1 MIDILSYDFI
11 QLKDGYMK
19 TTFALLCGM
28 MLFLHITGL
37 DSQTFDA
44 DSFISAPMPNK
55 LPALLKKSAQTFTI
69 DATSAEKVFG
79 SYAQSFTLNNFPV
92 SLDAKKTIQLKVVP
106 SSIDAKT
113 VIMVGN
119 KQVPIPHIISY
130 EGFVQS
136 DEGSRVFMTY
146 ASGELYGWV
155 ASSTGSNITFL
166 PETTDSYTK
175 KDHMLYSESAL
186 SAQLQIPAK
195 LCGTNE
201 VSHTGIKTW
210 EVEASLAKGERKLDN
225 RLLEMQVIM
234 ETTTSYFTKVA
245 SRNETRA
252 MNLLIAMTNA
262 TNALY
267 RRELNLNIVIPYIQ
281 IWTED
286 TPDPYTKDG
295 GDTPALLQ
303 EVQTR
308 WGKITNRTRDIVH
321 CLDAMGSSSAGAGIV
336 AGIANGIGALCNSA
350 ISNAYS
356 VTGIS
361 SFANLPVTTYMKD
374 VSTMAHELGHNM
386 GSYHTHNC
394 DQWKPAVDSCL
405 SSGAAYQN
413 NIAYSSETCNTGA
426 PKPVPGS
433 IMSYCDL
440 TNPSKSV
447 PFTFL
452 PRVFTFLRNRLENSK
467 CITEALEPQIRVIGP
482 WGNQTFISGKS
493 VPIEWTSTRINSV
506 NIQFS
511 TDGGG
516 SWSNIASGIP
526 AVSTNTINGQGMYM
540 WSVPRISTNSGRFRI
555 VDMANAAINDTSWAN
570 FRIVQ
575 PSLALSTN
583 MDGKA
588 FGQSES
594 LQFQWTKT
602 NVDTVLF
609 MFSSNNGS
617 TWETIS
623 RPTGTVFNFQMPDI
637 SAQQCW
643 VRIADA
649 TDMSLISQ
657 TGPFSIGKEE
667 ITLLNPK
674 GGEKLCANKRFVI
687 AWTYKN
693 IANSKLLV
701 QYANGNSAW
710 QNISTASG
718 IDPWVSVIGF
728 NPPSLQTDS
737 LRIRVVSRVD
747 STIFSVSNPIQLSNE
762 AGCIATS
769 IDEVPD
775 LPILMIA
782 PNPITGTTCTMTIN
796 AIHQCL
802 NAQLTL
808 TNLTGSVVHE
818 FGREYSFTEG
828 SHSLSLQVPIIASGR
843 YFLTLRC
850 NGKST
855 SIPVTIER

>member
-1 MIDILSYDFI
+1 
-11 QLKDGYMK
+11 MK

-28 MLFLHITGL
+28 IFFLHNPGL
-37 DSQTFDA
+37 NAETYDA
-44 DSFISAPMPNK
+44 AFFISAPKANK
-55 LPALLKKSAQTFTI
+55 LPAVLKQSAQSFTI
-69 DATSAEKVFG
+69 DAIAADRVFG
-79 SYAQSFTLNNFPV
+79 SYAQSLTLNNFPV
-92 SLDAKKTIQLKVVP
+92 SFEAKKTVQLKAIP

-113 VIMVGN
+113 VIIIGN
-119 KQVPIPHIISY
+119 KQVPVPHIISY
-130 EGFVQS
+130 EGYVQ
-136 DEGSRVFMTY
+136 DDAGSRVFMTY

-155 ASSTGSNITFL
+155 SSSTGSSITFL
-166 PETTDSYTK
+166 PETTDSYAK

-186 SAQLQIPAK
+186 TSQFQMPAK

-201 VSHTGIKTW
+201 ISHTGVNTW
-210 EVEASLAKGERKLDN
+210 EVEASFAKGERKLDN

-267 RRELNLNIVIPYIQ
+267 RRELNLNIIIPFIQ

-295 GDTPALLQ
+295 GDTPGLLQ

-356 VTGIS
+356 VTGVS
-361 SFANLPVTTYMKD
+361 SFANLPVTSYMKD

-413 NIAYSSETCNTGA
+413 NIAYSPETCNTGA

-440 TNPSKSV
+440 TNSTKSV

-452 PRVFTFLRNRLENSK
+452 PRVYTFLRNRLENSK
-467 CITEALEPQIRVIGP
+467 CITEAQEAQIRVIGP
-482 WGNQTFISGKS
+482 WGNQTFISGRS
-493 VPIEWTSTRINSV
+493 IPIEWTSTRVNSV
-506 NIQFS
+506 KIQFS
-511 TDGGG
+511 NDGGNA
-516 SWSNIASGIP
+516 WNDIASGIP
-526 AVSTNTINGQGMYM
+526 AVSSNTINGQGIFM
-540 WSVPRISTNSGRFRI
+540 WSVPRITTNSGRLRI
-555 VDMANAAINDTSWAN
+555 VDMANASINDTSWAN

-583 MDGKA
+583 LDGKA

-637 SAQQCW
+637 TAQQCW

-649 TDMSLISQ
+649 NDMSLISQ

-674 GGEKLCANKRFVI
+674 GGEKLCANKRYVI

-693 IANSKLLV
+693 IANSKVLV
-701 QYANGNSAW
+701 QYANGSSAW

-718 IDPWVSVIGF
+718 VDPWVSVIGF

-737 LRIRVVSRVD
+737 LRIRVISRAD
-747 STIFSVSNPIQLSNE
+747 STVLSVSNPITLSNE

-769 IDEVPD
+769 INESPD

-782 PNPITGTTCTMTIN
+782 PNPITGNTCTITVN
-796 AIHQCL
+796 AVNQCM
-802 NAQLTL
+802 NAQLSL
-808 TNLTGSVVHE
+808 TNLSGTVVHD
-818 FGREYSFTEG
+818 FGREYSFAQG
-828 SHSLSLQVPIIASGR
+828 SHSLSLQLPFLASGK
-843 YFLTLRC
+843 YFLTLNC